1 MTRKTVLLLSVAAV
15 PVVLAAAF
23 AVHMNMREV
32 DAVARESSQRA
43 LIVEIQSLLD
53 EHHETHGVYPETL
66 TVLPLTYP
74 DGGTPELLRDL
85 DYVITQDGYSLRTR
99 GYRSG
104 QVLELSERGEP

>member
-23 AVHMNMREV
+23 AVHLNMREV

-66 TVLPLTYP
+66 TTLPLTYP
-74 DGGTPELLRDL
+74 DGGTPELLRDFQ
-85 DYVITQDGYSLRTR
+85 YEVTQGGYLLSTR
-99 GYRSG
+99 GYSSSE
-104 QVLELSERGEP
+104 VLEVLEQSGF